1 MSQKRT
7 NNRTMDIKFNVQ
19 GGQKDMERL
28 DQNLRA
34 LARTAELISTAT
46 FLQKSLIKNEV
57 EDVIDWLSYLENDL
71 NMLKGIVEAN
81 DKY

>member
-7 NNRTMDIKFNVQ
+7 NKRTMDIKFNVQ
-19 GGQKDMERL
+19 GSQENMNRL

-46 FLQKSLIKNEV
+46 FLQKALIKNEV

-71 NMLKGIVEAN
+71 NMLKGIVEAD